1 MSNNNVYMSDTPISA
16 IPGVESFVVA
26 PDGLGASLRISIAR
40 PSTHAMGATVGAAS
54 VIYVTDADYS
64 FGTVVEAAR
73 MGCYAGELG
82 PAVVVGIGYAEER
95 GDYAFVGRRRGLDFY
110 RGPRRSLDIPGF
122 GALELGGADTFLTAL
137 LDVVVPE
144 VNRRLP
150 ETAGARRILFGMS
163 AGGHFAA
170 HVLTQRPDAFQGYAM
185 LSPALVDFPPAPG
198 DEHMVDVVR
207 ALPAGAIPTGT
218 AVFLS
223 AGARE
228 EEPGE
233 ALAAASIISNA
244 YRMRAALAAH
254 GVSTELALF
263 DDETHTSVLGVAVTR
278 ALRFLVP
285 SQGAPASQV
294 AGAPRD

>member
-1 MSNNNVYMSDTPISA
+1 MPDTPISA
-16 IPGVESFVVA
+16 ILGVESFVVA

-40 PSTHAMGATVGAAS
+40 PSTRAMAATTAATA
-54 VIYVTDADYS
+54 VIYVVDADYC

-73 MGCYAGELG
+73 MGRQGGEVG
-82 PAVVVGIGYAEER
+82 PAVIVGIGYAEER
-95 GDYAFVGRRRGLDFY
+95 GDYGFVDRRRGLDFY
-110 RGPRRSLDIPGF
+110 RGPRRSIEIPGF
-122 GALELGGADTFLTAL
+122 GALELGGAEAFLAAL
-137 LDVVVPE
+137 LDVVAPE
-144 VNRRLP
+144 VDRRLP
-150 ETAGARRILFGMS
+150 ETVGARRILFGMS

-170 HVLTQRPDAFQGYAM
+170 YVLTQRPDAFQGYAM
-185 LSPALVDFPPAPG
+185 MSPALIDFPPAPG
-198 DEHMVDVVR
+198 DEQMVEAVR
-207 ALPAGAIPTGT
+207 ALPAGAIPPGT

-263 DDETHTSVLGVAVTR
+263 ADETHISVLGTAITR
-278 ALRFLVP
+278 ALRFL
-285 SQGAPASQV
+285 APAIS
-294 AGAPRD
+294 A

>member
-1 MSNNNVYMSDTPISA
+1 MPDTPISA
-16 IPGVESFVVA
+16 ILGVESFVVA

-40 PSTHAMGATVGAAS
+40 PSTRAMAATTAATA
-54 VIYVTDADYS
+54 VIYVMDADYC

-73 MGCYAGELG
+73 MGRQGGEVG
-82 PAVVVGIGYAEER
+82 PAVIVGIGYAEER
-95 GDYAFVGRRRGLDFY
+95 GDYGFVDRRRGLDFY
-110 RGPRRSLDIPGF
+110 RGPRRSIEIPGF
-122 GALELGGADTFLTAL
+122 GALERGGAEAFLAAL
-137 LDVVVPE
+137 LDVVAPE
-144 VNRRLP
+144 VDRRLP
-150 ETAGARRILFGMS
+150 ETVGARRILFGMS

-170 HVLTQRPDAFQGYAM
+170 YVLTQRPDAFQGYAM
-185 LSPALVDFPPAPG
+185 MSPALIDFPPAPG
-198 DEHMVDVVR
+198 DEQMVDAVR
-207 ALPAGAIPTGT
+207 ALPAGAIPPGT

-263 DDETHTSVLGVAVTR
+263 ADETHFSVLGAAITR
-278 ALRFLVP
+278 ALRFL
-285 SQGAPASQV
+285 APAIS
-294 AGAPRD
+294 A